1 MLEVKGGGTK
11 KKKKG
16 NKNHTQE
23 TQPVAWSKPAFSCND
38 SWIVPCGFNRIAP
51 HQADK
56 TKTEKRTFGFG
67 FPRIYMGLIIYKIWR
82 QCFRCNWL
90 TWTCAADKKVSIY
103 EVESQY
109 FPQALLQRIKL
120 SFTHIKLLSFLD
132 RWHTFIRGTALGA
145 VQNKLLPKKEKK
157 NPTVLWWER
166 EIHSKSQPQLFLPS
180 KSNLLHNKK
189 INQKNSFVDV
199 TGSWSNG
206 KPQKFSIM
214 QWLGRKDKCAEKKH
228 KDRELLI

>member
-1 MLEVKGGGTK
+1 MLEVKGGGTKK

-82 QCFRCNWL
+82 QCFWCNWL

-157 NPTVLWWER
+157 ILLFFDESGKYILRVNLSFFYPQNPIYCIT
-166 EIHSKSQPQLFLPS
+166 
-180 KSNLLHNKK
+180 
-189 INQKNSFVDV
+189 
-199 TGSWSNG
+199 
-206 KPQKFSIM
+206 
-214 QWLGRKDKCAEKKH
+214 RK
-228 KDRELLI
+228 